1 MNKKQMNRKKE
12 KEKNKRPLFFFFS
25 FGCIIDYRFIILASI
40 VTLESLI
47 SSVLTFY
54 RLGHSSP
61 GTTDSARI
69 SHGSK
74 RVEKIL
80 VREGIDAVAPSH
92 LSLFLL
98 LSFHLPLSIGIR
110 LLDQHSAG
118 GVSLSLPYTK

>member
-12 KEKNKRPLFFFFS
+12 KEKNKRPLFFFFFS

-80 VREGIDAVAPSH
+80 VRE
-92 LSLFLL
+92 
-98 LSFHLPLSIGIR
+98 R
-110 LLDQHSAG
+110 E
-118 GVSLSLPYTK
+118 

>member
-12 KEKNKRPLFFFFS
+12 KEKNKRPLFSFFFFC

-40 VTLESLI
+40 VTIESLI

-80 VREGIDAVAPSH
+80 VRE
-92 LSLFLL
+92 
-98 LSFHLPLSIGIR
+98 R
-110 LLDQHSAG
+110 E
-118 GVSLSLPYTK
+118 

>member
-1 MNKKQMNRKKE
+1 MNKKQMNRKK
-12 KEKNKRPLFFFFS
+12 KKKKNKRPLFFFS

-40 VTLESLI
+40 VTIESLI

-80 VREGIDAVAPSH
+80 VREME
-92 LSLFLL
+92 
-98 LSFHLPLSIGIR
+98 
-110 LLDQHSAG
+110 
-118 GVSLSLPYTK
+118 